1 MAALKPKTEKWDGQ
15 ETTALAKAFLAMDD
29 IAEMK
34 AFFRD
39 LLTETEI
46 VEFGKRFRAA
56 RALAAGVPYETIE
69 KETGLSSRTIARVKQ
84 WYSQGKGGYR
94 LAMQR
99 IAPKSFAHHHRRL
112 PRKPVCVCGGYA

>member
-46 VEFGKRFRAA
+46 VEFGKRFRA
-56 RALAAGVPYETIE
+56 L
-69 KETGLSSRTIARVKQ
+69 
-84 WYSQGKGGYR
+84 
-94 LAMQR
+94 
-99 IAPKSFAHHHRRL
+99 F
-112 PRKPVCVCGGYA
+112 